1 MTKYIALLRG
11 INVGGRVVKMADLKV
26 CLEKAGLK
34 NVVTLLQSG
43 NVVLESQL
51 DVAELKKITEAALT
65 ETFNYPAKVQ
75 VFTLDNLQKIVDGYP
90 FGTASDKQQHDY
102 VIFVE
107 NGLEETILADSYSLG
122 DGEKVQAGDGVI
134 YWRVD
139 QGLTLRS
146 SFGKTLAKTKYKDF
160 NTNRNIKTLQK
171 LLAI

>member
-1 MTKYIALLRG
+1 MMKYAVFLRG
-11 INVGGRVVKMADLKV
+11 INVGGRVVKMADLKI

-43 NVVLESQL
+43 NVVFESASSA
-51 DVAELKKITEAALT
+51 DELKKIIESTLT
-65 ETFNYPAKVQ
+65 ETFDYPAKVQ
-75 VFTLDNLQKIVDGYP
+75 VFTVDNLRKIVDGYP
-90 FGTASDKQQHDY
+90 LGIASGKQHDY

-107 NGLEETILADSYSLG
+107 NGLEKAILADNYSLG

-146 SFGKTLAKTKYKDF
+146 SFGKALAKAKYKQF
-160 NTNRNIKTLQK
+160 NTNRNLKTLKK
-171 LLAI
+171 LLAL